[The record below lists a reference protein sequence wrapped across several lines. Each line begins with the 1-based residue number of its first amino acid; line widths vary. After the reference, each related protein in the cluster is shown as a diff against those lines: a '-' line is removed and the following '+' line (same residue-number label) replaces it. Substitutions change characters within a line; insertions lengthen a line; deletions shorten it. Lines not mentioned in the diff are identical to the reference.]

1 MIAKTIP
8 YKKVNIRI
16 KSYVGGNKNR
26 ILTIEIRIIME
37 MENLKLPAK
46 MQVEMM
52 QYKVMRE
59 WIIGI
64 NTGVSDLTL
73 KKGILSKNIKMDI
86 KYFQRLRNI

>member
-16 KSYVGGNKNR
+16 KSYVGDNKNR

-64 NTGVSDLTL
+64 NIGVSDLTL